1 MSTFV
6 PGGQAGQESQRLTH
20 EAEIKAEQRREIH
33 DAEPTQRPSVI
44 KQILSKLRRAR

>member
-20 EAEIKAEQRREIH
+20 EAEMKAVQRREMH
-33 DAEPTQRPSVI
+33 DAEPPKRPSVI
-44 KQILSKLRRAR
+44 KRMLRKLRRA